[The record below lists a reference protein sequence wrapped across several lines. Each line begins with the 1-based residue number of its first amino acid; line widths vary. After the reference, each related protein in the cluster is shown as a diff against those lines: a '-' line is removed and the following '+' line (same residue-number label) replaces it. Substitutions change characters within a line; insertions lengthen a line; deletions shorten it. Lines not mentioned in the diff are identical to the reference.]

1 MLDRSWPLLL
11 CLRTFSE
18 MSFKKQN
25 EFGSQACRVTLA
37 FLPLESVSESESL
50 SLSEYVLC
58 FLLDDFFF
66 LLFLDLSFE

>member
-1 MLDRSWPLLL
+1 MI
-11 CLRTFSE
+11 
-18 MSFKKQN
+18 
-25 EFGSQACRVTLA
+25 LA

-50 SLSEYVLC
+50 SLSSEYFLC